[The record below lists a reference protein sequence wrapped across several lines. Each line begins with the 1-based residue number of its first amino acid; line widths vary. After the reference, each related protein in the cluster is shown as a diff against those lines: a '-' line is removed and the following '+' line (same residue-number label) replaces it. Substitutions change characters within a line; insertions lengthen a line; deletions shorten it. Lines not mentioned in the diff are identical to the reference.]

1 MGPHPSSHFDSYR
14 PKFSVRCS
22 CAPENRVLDISHSG
36 WFATFETS
44 LSGEFFTVVDQPK
57 FLSLMFHCCRFFL
70 GSAYMTWLAEIARND
85 PSKIAEWAAATWTE
99 LIKWQ
104 WFMIGTWSMTPGN
117 PWEPLG
123 YQDTTKVGPVG
134 VVNTVYSRY
143 DLVLWYRL

>member
-22 CAPENRVLDISHSG
+22 CAPENRDLDISDSG
-36 WFATFETS
+36 WFETFETS
-44 LSGEFFTVVDQPK
+44 LSGEFFTVVDQPQISITDVSLLP
-57 FLSLMFHCCRFFL
+57 FLSRLSLHDL
-70 GSAYMTWLAEIARND
+70 IGRNRQKWSFKD
-85 PSKIAEWAAATWTE
+85 RRMSSSHMNWANQMAVVYDWD
-99 LIKWQ
+99 LIHD
-104 WFMIGTWSMTPGN
+104 

-123 YQDTTKVGPVG
+123 YQDTTKVG